1 MKRLTPDAQ
10 VYEYRRSQAGPMLP
24 PFPPRTASLRAAIV
38 ALALAPAA
46 LVGQASAVVDEG
58 SFTITQQGAP
68 YGRESFRIV
77 RTPAPG
83 GQVFRATGQGA
94 LGDNRITS
102 ILGTDSSGVPVTYS
116 SDLLLNGRLV
126 QRLQGRGRP
135 GRFSVLSSTT
145 AGEAAREYVLDA
157 GALLVDGDVMHHYY
171 FVPLAA
177 RGRLSIIAP
186 RSGRQLSFQVTDA
199 GRENLEISGRA
210 IDSRH
215 FSLTTTDGLRRDVWV
230 DGQGRLLKVVLPD
243 RGLIAVR
250 DDPPR

>member
-1 MKRLTPDAQ
+1 MA
-10 VYEYRRSQAGPMLP
+10 SP
-24 PFPPRTASLRAAIV
+24 PARPIATLRAV
-38 ALALAPAA
+38 ALAIFLGPVA
-46 LVGQASAVVDEG
+46 LRAQASAVIDEG

-68 YGRESFRIV
+68 FGRESFRIV

-94 LGDNRITS
+94 LGDNRVTS
-102 ILGTDSSGVPVTYS
+102 ILGTDSTGIPVSYS
-116 SDLLLNGRLV
+116 SDLSLNGRLV

-157 GALLVDGDVMHHYY
+157 GALLIDGDVVHHYF

-177 RGRLSIIAP
+177 HSALSIIAP
-186 RSGRQLSFQVTDA
+186 RTGQQITFQVSEA
-199 GRENLEISGRA
+199 GREGLDIAGRT
-210 IDSRH
+210 IESRH
-215 FSLTTTDGLRRDVWV
+215 FTLTGPTGVRREVWV
-230 DGQGRLLKVVLPD
+230 DAQGRLLKVVVPD